1 MESVLIE
8 KEVGMIH
15 NDDRASLSVSYMSL
29 SVKKTVICNK
39 VDTNCPCKLYRH
51 VMPIELKCF

>member
-1 MESVLIE
+1 MMTSA
-8 KEVGMIH
+8 G
-15 NDDRASLSVSYMSL
+15 LSVSYMSL
-29 SVKKTVICNK
+29 LVNRTVICNK

>member
-15 NDDRASLSVSYMSL
+15 NDDQCQSFSELHV
-29 SVKKTVICNK
+29 SVKRTVICNK